1 MEENYNTGVIYC
13 VENLITHKKYI
24 GQALSYKTVKGKKN

>member
-13 VENLITHKKYI
+13 FENLITNKKYI
-24 GQALSYKTVKGKKN
+24 GQAMSYITKKV